1 VNPLWHKVAALALV
15 AGSTAALGMAPPSAI
30 GTDGVGDPYFPQDGN
45 GGYDVSRYDVKVSY
59 DPAKPDSFAGDTTV
73 HASAKQDLDR
83 FNLDLEGFT
92 VSSVTVNGVPARE
105 VARSGAHELVITPA
119 SRVRRG
125 STFAVRV
132 VYSGKPT
139 GASWHKL
146 QGGGV
151 DVTGEP
157 HSATAWFPLN
167 DHPSDKAALH
177 LEATVPGAW
186 TVIGNGLPGP
196 TSERG
201 GLKTFRWNE
210 DHPIVSYATTMAIDK
225 FTVHTSKL
233 ADGTPVINA
242 YGQNTTYLPDSEA
255 LVPKIMAFLT
265 KTFGPYPFDS
275 TGSIVVAPE
284 ATEGSLA
291 LETQTRPTYDG
302 AFFDA
307 SAVHELAHQWFGDSV
322 SFSDWRDGCLAEC
335 FAQYTG
341 QLWDEAENGA
351 DLDKSYRE
359 IVASH
364 AGDAA
369 YWAVPIYDPGK
380 DRPLDY
386 ALYDRGALM
395 LHALRRTIGDG
406 KFFGLLRHW
415 TAAHRYGNAS
425 WADFERLAA
434 HDAGQDL
441 SGFFRAWAHS
451 SVIPPEPYL
460 HPGPLNG

>member
-1 VNPLWHKVAALALV
+1 
-15 AGSTAALGMAPPSAI
+15 M
-30 GTDGVGDPYFPQDGN
+30 
-45 GGYDVSRYDVKVSY
+45 
-59 DPAKPDSFAGDTTV
+59 
-73 HASAKQDLDR
+73 
-83 FNLDLEGFT
+83 
-92 VSSVTVNGVPARE
+92 
-105 VARSGAHELVITPA
+105 
-119 SRVRRG
+119 
-125 STFAVRV
+125 RV

-139 GASWHKL
+139 GASWHQL

-177 LEATVPGAW
+177 LEATVPAAW
-186 TVIGNGLPGP
+186 TVIGNGRPGP
-196 TSERG
+196 TSERD

-265 KTFGPYPFDS
+265 KAFGPYP
-275 TGSIVVAPE
+275 
-284 ATEGSLA
+284 
-291 LETQTRPTYDG
+291 
-302 AFFDA
+302 FDA
-307 SAVHELAHQWFGDSV
+307 SAVHEPAHQWFGDSV
-322 SFSDWRDGCLAEC
+322 SFSDWRDGCFAEC

-351 DLDKSYRE
+351 DLDRSYRE

-386 ALYDRGALM
+386 ALYDRGSLM
-395 LHALRRTIGDG
+395 LHALRRTMGDG
-406 KFFGLLRHW
+406 RFFGLLRHW
-415 TAAHRYGNAS
+415 ATTHRDGNAS
-425 WADFERLAA
+425 WPDFERLAA

-451 SVIPPEPYL
+451 TVIPPEPYL
-460 HPGPLNG
+460 HPGPLHG